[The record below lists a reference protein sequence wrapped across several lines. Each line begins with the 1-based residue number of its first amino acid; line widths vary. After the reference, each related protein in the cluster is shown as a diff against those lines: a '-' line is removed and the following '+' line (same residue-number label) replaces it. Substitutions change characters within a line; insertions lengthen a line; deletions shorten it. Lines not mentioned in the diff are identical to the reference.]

1 MFFLA
6 GRKALEHSQLETSVL
21 RELRKSAGCST
32 SELLTIFQKT
42 SDHSKEL
49 TKEMSRLWSRM
60 LPDLVKSAE
69 EIEVESSKIGI
80 QVADIPRQLVT
91 KLAGMI
97 ADAIDGAG
105 IVVSDVNIAIS
116 SNRMNANEL
125 LRKIQNTVGGKGG
138 GSSKAANG
146 RLSRTV
152 TTDELIAILKHD

>member
-1 MFFLA
+1 
-6 GRKALEHSQLETSVL
+6 
-21 RELRKSAGCST
+21 
-32 SELLTIFQKT
+32 
-42 SDHSKEL
+42 
-49 TKEMSRLWSRM
+49 M

-80 QVADIPRQLVT
+80 QVTDIPRQLVT

-97 ADAIDGAG
+97 ADGIDGAG

-152 TTDELIAILKHD
+152 TTDELITILKHD